1 MNSHKFAEARKN
13 FSPTKFSKY
22 VWMFSGAIIL
32 VGIIMFAVMGFNLG
46 MDFTG
51 GNIVRVEGAAQI
63 TDAQMT
69 EITNV
74 ANDVLREY
82 GLEVATAQ
90 HEGETRETV
99 SIQYQNADG
108 VADMTDINNELVTAL
123 SEAFPQYTVVNAESK
138 SATTSSELLTN
149 ALLAVIIALI
159 FIMIYIA
166 VRFEFLSGIA
176 ALITL
181 FHDVLIMCAC
191 VVIFQIQINSTFV
204 AALITVLGYSI
215 NNTIII
221 FDRVRENLRK
231 PSLEHLSNREIADLS
246 VKQTLN
252 RTLNTS
258 ITTIVSVLL
267 LACVGIPQM
276 TEFVVPILI
285 GLIAGTYASIF
296 ISAPLW
302 TAMMSKSKYGIRQRA
317 LANEKK
323 AENEPAVVDATA
335 TPVEE

>member
-166 VRFEFLSGIA
+166 VRFEFLSGVA

-215 NNTIII
+215 NNTTII

>member
-74 ANDVLREY
+74 ANDVLKEY

-108 VADMTDINNELVTAL
+108 VADMTDINNELVSAL

>member
-1 MNSHKFAEARKN
+1 MNSHKFAEARKS

-166 VRFEFLSGIA
+166 VRFEFLSGVA

>member
-166 VRFEFLSGIA
+166 VRFEFLSGVA

>member
-108 VADMTDINNELVTAL
+108 VADMTDINNELVSAL

-166 VRFEFLSGIA
+166 VRFEFLSGVA

>member
-1 MNSHKFAEARKN
+1 MNSHKFAEARKS

-74 ANDVLREY
+74 ANDVLKEY
-82 GLEVATAQ
+82 DLEVATAQ
-90 HEGETRETV
+90 YVGETWETV

-108 VADMTDINNELVTAL
+108 VADMTDINNKVVSAL
-123 SEAFPQYTVVNAESK
+123 SEAFPQYTVVNAGSK

>member
-108 VADMTDINNELVTAL
+108 AADMTDINNELVTAL

-166 VRFEFLSGIA
+166 VRFEFL
-176 ALITL
+176 
-181 FHDVLIMCAC
+181 
-191 VVIFQIQINSTFV
+191 
-204 AALITVLGYSI
+204 
-215 NNTIII
+215 
-221 FDRVRENLRK
+221 E
-231 PSLEHLSNREIADLS
+231 
-246 VKQTLN
+246 
-252 RTLNTS
+252 
-258 ITTIVSVLL
+258 
-267 LACVGIPQM
+267 
-276 TEFVVPILI
+276 
-285 GLIAGTYASIF
+285 
-296 ISAPLW
+296 
-302 TAMMSKSKYGIRQRA
+302 
-317 LANEKK
+317 
-323 AENEPAVVDATA
+323 
-335 TPVEE
+335 